1 MRVSQLIVTA
11 ATGALAA
18 ALAFGAVPA
27 SARPEDG
34 DGNGRGHRAEASS
47 SGQTVSESRGRS
59 FERVQQQQAVPPVQA
74 APQVQRQQ
82 WQGRQEAQQGQ
93 ARQWQGRQQQGDAQ
107 RQQWQAR
114 QQAPAQVQQQQVQ
127 RQQWQG
133 RQQADRQQT
142 DRRQWQQRQQS
153 QQQGLQPWEAQQ
165 QRQQQQEARN
175 WNDRRNG
182 TYVDRNRSGTYSA
195 RDRNRTQDTY
205 RDGTRYQNNQSA
217 YRDGSRYQSNQRW
230 DRTWRNNNRYDW
242 QRYRQTNRF
251 VFNLGTYYSPYNNY
265 SYRRLGIGSV
275 LAQLFYGQNYW
286 IDDPWQYRLPDV
298 YGPYRWV
305 RYYDDA
311 LLVDIYSG
319 EVVDVIYDF
328 FW

>member
-34 DGNGRGHRAEASS
+34 DHDRGQRAERSQGNGGGWQAR
-47 SGQTVSESRGRS
+47 
-59 FERVQQQQAVPPVQA
+59 QQQQAQPTQQA
-74 APQVQRQQ
+74 APQVQAAPRQQWQQRQQTQQTQPAQQ
-82 WQGRQEAQQGQ
+82 WQGR
-93 ARQWQGRQQQGDAQ
+93 QQGDAQ
-107 RQQWQAR
+107 RQQWQAQR
-114 QQAPAQVQQQQVQ
+114 QAQVQQQQVQQQQVQ

-142 DRRQWQQRQQS
+142 QQVQRQQWQQRQQT

-165 QRQQQQEARN
+165 QRQQQQQARD

-182 TYVDRNRSGTYSA
+182 TYTDRNRSGSYGA
-195 RDRNRTQDTY
+195 YDRNRTQDAY
-205 RDGTRYQNNQSA
+205 RNGTRYQNNQYA
-217 YRDGSRYQSNQRW
+217 YRNGTRDNQRW
-230 DRTWRNNNRYDW
+230 DRSWRNNNRYDW
-242 QRYRQTNRF
+242 QRYRQTNRY

-265 SYRRLGIGSV
+265 SYRRIGIGSV